1 MKQKQNTGIN
11 FEGQAFYIGIDVHKK
26 SWKVTIRSQ
35 KIELETYSQPPD
47 AEGLFRHLHN
57 RYPGG
62 IYFSVYEAGFCGYHI
77 DRKLKELGIEN
88 IVINPADV
96 PTSNKEKSNKSDKVD
111 SRKLSREL
119 ESGSLTGI
127 YIPSEFQIE
136 LRSLSRL
143 RYQLVKE
150 QTRLKNRIKAY
161 LYFHGRT
168 TLATQRYWSS
178 SYISRMRE
186 IRFDYEMGNQYL
198 EICLDSLEICRN
210 RIAEVLKKLRIAS
223 DKFGFNEILTRLI
236 KGVPGIGFITAIT
249 LYSEIMDMK
258 RFKSIE
264 KLASYVGIVPSVK
277 SSGEKEYTSRLTQR
291 KSKYLRYLLIEASW
305 IAIRKDEALFIY
317 YSNLLKRMSNKR
329 AIISVA
335 RKLLNRVRHVWLNNE
350 DYVLGLVE

>member
-1 MKQKQNTGIN
+1 M
-11 FEGQAFYIGIDVHKK
+11 
-26 SWKVTIRSQ
+26 
-35 KIELETYSQPPD
+35 
-47 AEGLFRHLHN
+47 
-57 RYPGG
+57 
-62 IYFSVYEAGFCGYHI
+62 
-77 DRKLKELGIEN
+77 
-88 IVINPADV
+88 
-96 PTSNKEKSNKSDKVD
+96 
-111 SRKLSREL
+111 
-119 ESGSLTGI
+119 
-127 YIPSEFQIE
+127 
-136 LRSLSRL
+136 
-143 RYQLVKE
+143 
-150 QTRLKNRIKAY
+150 
-161 LYFHGRT
+161 
-168 TLATQRYWSS
+168 
-178 SYISRMRE
+178 
-186 IRFDYEMGNQYL
+186 
-198 EICLDSLEICRN
+198 
-210 RIAEVLKKLRIAS
+210 LKKLRIAS